1 VSGGAGER
9 GSGGAGERGRGA
21 ADSVFFRPLKTEF
34 QKFSPKN
41 VEMSKIVTDKNSLKK
56 RVGTVRPGRL
66 SGGRGC
72 VFGWKWTQIWVFIFK
87 T

>member
-1 VSGGAGER
+1 MSGGAG
-9 GSGGAGERGRGA
+9 SGGAGA

-41 VEMSKIVTDKNSLKK
+41 VEMSTIVTDKNSLKK
-56 RVGTVRPGRL
+56 RVGTVRPGLFSEKNGRL

-87 T
+87 K

>member
-1 VSGGAGER
+1 VSGER
-9 GSGGAGERGRGA
+9 GAGA

-56 RVGTVRPGRL
+56 RVGTVRPGTGTGIVYIL
-66 SGGRGC
+66 FY
-72 VFGWKWTQIWVFIFK
+72 V
-87 T
+87 